1 MKRLIFVLALMF
13 IFAAYVTAAP
23 RIRIIAPDGT
33 SLKGA
38 LVKVELL
45 DGRSYEFILDPDNP
59 FRIKDVPLGIMKV
72 TVVSWKGVPV
82 GYSEEIKI
90 GEKDVIVVP
99 NIGKLVV
106 RTIGSRGQSLGG
118 VVVKVLYQGQ
128 LVEEGVTDESGIYSV
143 LLPNANYEIRV
154 SYGGEEKV
162 KQVSVPGEAEFS
174 FDVFVELH
182 GTPFSSTEFIGLLVL
197 TIILV
202 VITYIVAV
210 EYSNWRRRRL
220 VKVVK

>member
-13 IFAAYVTAAP
+13 IFAANVVAAP
-23 RIRIIAPDGT
+23 RIRIVAPDGT

-38 LVKVELL
+38 LVRVELL

-59 FRIKDVPLGIMKV
+59 FRIKDVPLGIMEV

-106 RTIGSRGQSLGG
+106 KAVGSRGQGLEG
-118 VVVKVLYQGQ
+118 VIVKVFYQGE
-128 LVEEGVTDESGIYSV
+128 LVEEGVTDGSGIYSV
-143 LLPNANYEIRV
+143 LLPNAYYEIRA
-154 SYGGEEKV
+154 SYGGKEEV
-162 KQVSVPGEAEFS
+162 EHVTVPGEAEFS
-174 FDVFVELH
+174 FDVFVEFD
-182 GTPFSSTEFIGLLVL
+182 GTPISFTEFIGLLVII
-197 TIILV
+197 IILV
-202 VITYIVAV
+202 IIIYIIAV

-220 VKVVK
+220 IKVVE